1 LQLPVKLKKMLPIS
15 SVLEESAT
23 DSTSVIDLEAA
34 AAAASK
40 DDDGAAMPSSYSLL
54 LWSSVFPDLCDFDS
68 SASHGV

>member
-54 LWSSVFPDLCDFDS
+54 L
-68 SASHGV
+68 